1 MTHMARS
8 RARWLILSLLAAW
21 LLLGP
26 VGMAFDSCAAM
37 MALSLCDGSPC
48 GVVTAVVETA
58 PSLIGPAALSIATPP
73 RLDYPAAVVQS
84 ALEPPPKPVR
94 LSA

>member
-1 MTHMARS
+1 MAPGRF
-8 RARWLILSLLAAW
+8 RWLTLALLAAW
-21 LLLGP
+21 LILGP
-26 VGMAFDSCAAM
+26 IGMAFDSCAAM

-48 GVVTAVVETA
+48 GVVSAVLETA
-58 PSLIGPAALSIATPP
+58 PSLIGPATLSIAITP
-73 RLDYPAAVVQS
+73 RLEYPAAVVHS

>member
-1 MTHMARS
+1 MAQGRF
-8 RARWLILSLLAAW
+8 RWLMFALLAAW

-26 VGMAFDSCAAM
+26 VAMAFDSCTAM

-48 GVVTAVVETA
+48 GVLYAVAETSR
-58 PSLIGPAALSIATPP
+58 SLIGPAAFSEATAP
-73 RLDYPAAVVQS
+73 RPEHPATVVRS
-84 ALEPPPKPVR
+84 ALEPPPKLVR

>member
-1 MTHMARS
+1 MAQGRF
-8 RARWLILSLLAAW
+8 RWLMFALLAAW

-26 VGMAFDSCAAM
+26 VGMAFDSCTAM

-48 GVVTAVVETA
+48 GVLYAVAETSR
-58 PSLIGPAALSIATPP
+58 SLIGPAAFSEATAP
-73 RLDYPAAVVQS
+73 RPEHPATVVRS
-84 ALEPPPKPVR
+84 ALEPPPKLVR